1 MNHAIPTT
9 SPVTRSLPR
18 AAVLAT
24 AAAAALLAAC
34 STPMPGGSAS
44 AAAPKPE
51 FILASRDIAEGGT
64 IDNKFVLNGFG
75 CKGENVSPMLV
86 WINPPA
92 GTKSYAIQVYD
103 PDAPT
108 GSGFWH
114 WGVYNIPATVTS
126 LPQGA
131 GNAATKL
138 PAGAVGG
145 HSDFFD
151 TGATGGN
158 GNWGGPCPPV
168 GDKPHRY
175 IFTVYALAVP
185 DLYAAAGIPKTGSAA
200 LHGFVLNK
208 GLGTNMLGKASFTAT
223 YGR

>member
-1 MNHAIPTT
+1 MT
-9 SPVTRSLPR
+9 SPRFRSSSSASSVLLAAAAAATVLLTGCAGTLPG
-18 AAVLAT
+18 AT
-24 AAAAALLAAC
+24 AAA
-34 STPMPGGSAS
+34 TPAKPAS
-44 AAAPKPE
+44 D
-51 FILASRDIAEGGT
+51 FVLASRDIAEGGT

-92 GTKSYAIQVYD
+92 GTKSYAVQVYD

-114 WGVYNIPATVTS
+114 WGVYNIPASVTS
-126 LPQGA
+126 LAQGA
-131 GNAATKL
+131 GNSAAKL
-138 PAGAVGG
+138 PAGANGG

-151 TGATGGN
+151 TGTTGGN

-175 IFTVYALAVP
+175 VFTVYALAVP

-208 GLGTNMLGKASFTAT
+208 GLGANMLGKASFTAT